1 MKKTLT
7 LLALAVASMGSAM
20 AAETPV
26 YVNGG
31 IGYSHAANTGAS
43 DHSGVSGN
51 LAAGYD
57 ITPNV
62 AVELGYTRLADVKDS
77 GVTAKLDAVTLQ
89 AVGKMNVLNDKT
101 SVFAKGGVAH
111 TRGKIDGYR
120 DTKYVPVVGFGA
132 EYVLNKNVSATA
144 EVQYVHDFA
153 GADVRTVNTSV
164 GLKYHF

>member
-7 LLALAVASMGSAM
+7 LLALAIASTGSAM
-20 AAETPV
+20 AAESPV
-26 YVNGG
+26 YVSGG
-31 IGYSHAANTGAS
+31 VGYSHASNTGAS
-43 DHSGVSGN
+43 DHKGVSGT
-51 LAAGYD
+51 LSAGYD

-62 AVELGYTRLADVKDS
+62 AVELGYTRLGDVKDS
-77 GVTAKLDAVTLQ
+77 GVTAKLDALTLQ
-89 AVGKMNVLNDKT
+89 AVGKTNVLNDKT
-101 SVFAKGGVAH
+101 SVFVKGGVAH
-111 TRGKIDGYR
+111 TRGKVEGFR

-132 EYVLNKNVSATA
+132 EYALNKNVSATA